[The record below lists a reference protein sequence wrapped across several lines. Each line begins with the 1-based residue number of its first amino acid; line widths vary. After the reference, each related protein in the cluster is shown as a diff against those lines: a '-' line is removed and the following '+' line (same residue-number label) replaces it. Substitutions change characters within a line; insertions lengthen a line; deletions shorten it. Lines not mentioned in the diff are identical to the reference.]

1 LKLNQLKMLPMA
13 DLKTRPLLLIV
24 DDIPENIGLL
34 ADNLAKDY
42 DVQFAQS
49 GPKALALMETH
60 IPDLIL
66 LDVMMPGM
74 NGFDVFEQLKNNPK
88 WRKVPVIFIT
98 AENDSATETKAL
110 NTGAVDFI
118 SKPINQQVVRARV
131 KTHLTL
137 YQREREY
144 QLLNKTLE
152 MRVLERTQQVEALNA
167 ALEERAKQAESANE
181 TKRLFLGNMSHEL
194 RTPMSAIIGFSDLL
208 QTRTNDPTI
217 SEQLSVIRKAS
228 RKLSATIN
236 EILDFTQISSGQTQ
250 TLMSEF
256 SLVELIKSLNELF
269 AEQARA
275 KKLSYN
281 TDIDPRVPDQLIG
294 DAPKLKQVLL
304 NLLSNAVKFTREG
317 NISLQIRPL
326 KTNLESVELIFEVS
340 DTGIGIAPELV
351 DKIFLAFEQGDNS
364 LTRQYG
370 GLGLGLSINGKLIE
384 MMGGHIGVKTELG
397 KGSTFW
403 ATLVF
408 MRGQV
413 PQKIAPQLSPL
424 ESLKTLNYRPRLLL
438 VDDDFLNQEIF
449 QYILNEANLAFDTA
463 NDGVE
468 AVAKAIENT
477 YDLILMDV
485 QMPIMNGLEA
495 TLAIHELAGCEHI
508 PVIAISAN
516 AFDEDRLRCFE
527 AGMNAFIPKPI
538 LPEIFYAELA
548 KWLIKPNTEKVV

>member
-1 LKLNQLKMLPMA
+1 MA

-167 ALEERAKQAESANE
+167 ALEERAKQAEAANE

-228 RKLSATIN
+228 RKLSSTIN

-413 PQKIAPQLSPL
+413 PQMIAPQLSPL

>member
-1 LKLNQLKMLPMA
+1 MA